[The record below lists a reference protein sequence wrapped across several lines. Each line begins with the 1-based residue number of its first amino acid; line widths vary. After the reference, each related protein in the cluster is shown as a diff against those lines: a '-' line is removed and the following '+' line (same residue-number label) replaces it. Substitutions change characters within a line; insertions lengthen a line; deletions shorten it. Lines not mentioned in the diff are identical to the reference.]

1 MFSRLASRFLIV
13 EGCTGVAGNLFT
25 EVVNGVDTLAV
36 LRCMGFVGSG
46 PVNEVGCTLGWF
58 HRRIGGIFSFLG
70 IVCSRWFSGK

>member
-1 MFSRLASRFLIV
+1 M
-13 EGCTGVAGNLFT
+13 AGNLFT

-58 HRRIGGIFSFLG
+58 HRRIVLLLG
-70 IVCSRWFSGK
+70 PGRCCGFEGSYSR